1 MSTTGSKQGLA
12 SEMTFTKGRNR
23 DRCILG
29 LVIVGG
35 VALLIGLAVAIPM
48 SKRDTHTA
56 PSHLES
62 AKQFLQTNVLIDG
75 HNDLPW
81 QYRRYAYNK
90 VNDIKL
96 NEDTRIEWPP
106 GTPMNDNSYEAIY
119 AQTDIPRLREGRVGA
134 QFWAAFIICASRA
147 KDAVRQGFDQV
158 DVIHKFIAKYP
169 ETFTM
174 ALTAD
179 DIETTFAN
187 GKIASLIGLE
197 GGHMIAN
204 TLGVL
209 RMFYQTGVRY
219 MTLTHSCDIDWA
231 DNYKA
236 DENGGVSKGLTDF
249 GRTVVREMNR
259 IGMMIDLS
267 HVSHQTMLDAMETSE
282 APVIFSHSSV
292 FSLCSHY
299 RNVQD
304 DVLLKLK
311 ENNGIIMINFYTGYI
326 NNATDHRN
334 TTTVYQV
341 ADHIDYVR
349 NLIGADYV
357 GMGADY
363 DGVATMPIE
372 LQDVSTFPVLFAELM
387 KRNWSTEDLVK
398 LAGSNLLRVFRA
410 VEKVRDEKIA
420 MAPFEDI
427 IDSADFVLP
436 HFNCTTSF

>member
-1 MSTTGSKQGLA
+1 MTPGVVFMKRSKLALGLA
-12 SEMTFTKGRNR
+12 
-23 DRCILG
+23 
-29 LVIVGG
+29 VVGG
-35 VALLIGLAVAIPM
+35 VYLLIGLVIAIPV
-48 SKRDTHTA
+48 SKRNTDE
-56 PSHLES
+56 SRLES
-62 AKQFLQTNVLIDG
+62 AKQFLGSHVLIDG

-90 VNDIKL
+90 VNGIQL
-96 NEDTRIEWPP
+96 NENTRIQWPE

-119 AQTDIPRLREGRVGA
+119 AQTDTPRLLEGKVGA
-134 QFWAAFIICASRA
+134 QFWAAFIICQARA

-158 DVIHKFIAKYP
+158 DVIHKFTEKYP
-169 ETFTM
+169 ETFSL
-174 ALTAD
+174 ALSAD
-179 DIETTFAN
+179 DIEATFAS

-219 MTLTHSCDIDWA
+219 MTLTHSCDVDWA

-236 DENGGVSKGLTDF
+236 DENGGVSTGLTDF
-249 GRTVVREMNR
+249 GKIVVKEMNR
-259 IGMMIDLS
+259 LGMMIDVS
-267 HVSHQTMLDAMETSE
+267 HVSHQTMLDAMDVSG

-292 FSLCSHY
+292 FSLCNHY

-304 DVLLKLK
+304 DALMKLR
-311 ENNGIIMINFYTGYI
+311 ENGGVIMINFFTAYI
-326 NNATDHRN
+326 NCAADHRN

-349 NLIGADYV
+349 NKIGADYV

-387 KRNWSTEDLVK
+387 KRGWADEDLAK
-398 LAGSNLLRVFRA
+398 LAGGNLLRVFRA
-410 VEKVRDEKIA
+410 VERVRDEMSS
-420 MAPFEDI
+420 MAPYEDI
-427 IDSADFVLP
+427 IDPDDIVVPQFG
-436 HFNCTTSF
+436 CTTSF